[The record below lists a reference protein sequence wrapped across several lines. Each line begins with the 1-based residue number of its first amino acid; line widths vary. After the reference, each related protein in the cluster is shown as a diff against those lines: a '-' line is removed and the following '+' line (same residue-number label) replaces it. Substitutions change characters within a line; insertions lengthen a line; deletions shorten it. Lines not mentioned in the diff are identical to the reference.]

1 LAGKIFE
8 ANFILEIVNCKLGKN
23 ANFEFFKT
31 FVLKKNYNA
40 KFFIN
45 IDSEI

>member
-23 ANFEFFKT
+23 AKFEFLKI
-31 FVLKKNYNA
+31 FVWKRKL
-40 KFFIN
+40 
-45 IDSEI
+45 